1 MRSPSRFL
9 ALLVLLTSVILGS
22 VISLIHQELSRIAI
36 LGEDRT
42 FSVPPGASLRSTLN
56 ELSAQQVLQHPRLIE
71 GWARW
76 QYGAQFGLKS
86 GRYLFPAGSTG
97 RDVLEQLRL
106 GKVQLEQV
114 TLIEGWNFDQF
125 RHALDMHPGLTHV
138 WRELSSA
145 QLMEQL
151 GHAGMHPEGRFFPD
165 TYRFAAGTTDST
177 VYRLALQRMQQ
188 ELSRAWQE
196 RTAELDLKSPDE
208 LLTLASIIEK
218 ETGREDERGRVAGV
232 FVNRLR
238 IGMRLQS
245 DPTVI
250 YGLGSSY
257 DGDIRRRDLLTDT
270 PYNTYT
276 REGLPPTP
284 IAMPGAASLRAAAQP
299 DKTTAIYF
307 VATGDGDGSHH
318 FSATLAEHNAA
329 VVRLVH
335 KQRGAR

>member
-1 MRSPSRFL
+1 MRSPSRSL
-9 ALLVLLTSVILGS
+9 ALLVLLTSVILAS
-22 VISLIHQELSRIAI
+22 VFSLIHQELSRVAI
-36 LGEDRT
+36 VGEDRS
-42 FSVPPGASLRSTLN
+42 FIVLPGASLRSTLS
-56 ELSAQQVLQHPRLIE
+56 ELSSQQVLQHPRLIE
-71 GWARW
+71 SWARW
-76 QYGAQFGLKS
+76 QYGTHFVLKS
-86 GRYLFPAGSTG
+86 GRYLFPTGSTG
-97 RDVLEQLRL
+97 RDILEQLRL
-106 GKVQLEQV
+106 GKVQLDQI
-114 TLIEGWNFDQF
+114 TLIEGWNFEQF
-125 RHALDMHPGLTHV
+125 RHALDLHPGITHI
-138 WRELSSA
+138 WQTLSPA

-151 GHAGMHPEGRFFPD
+151 GSPGMHPEGRFFPD

-177 VYRLALQRMQQ
+177 VYRIAYQRMEQ
-188 ELSRAWQE
+188 ELSRAWQD
-196 RTAELDLKSPDE
+196 RAPGLGLRSPE
-208 LLTLASIIEK
+208 EMLTLASIIEK

-276 REGLPPTP
+276 RQGLPPTP

-299 DKTTAIYF
+299 DKTAAIYF
-307 VATGDGDGSHH
+307 VATGNGDGSHH

-329 VVRLVH
+329 VARLVH
-335 KQRGAR
+335 KQKGAR

>member
-1 MRSPSRFL
+1 MRSPSRLL
-9 ALLVLLTSVILGS
+9 ALVVLLASVILGS
-22 VISLIHQELSRIAI
+22 VFSLIHQELNRVAI
-36 LGEDRT
+36 VGEDRS
-42 FSVPPGASLRSTLN
+42 FSVVPGASLRSTLN
-56 ELSAQQVLQHPRLIE
+56 ELSAEQVLQHPRLIE
-71 GWARW
+71 EWARW
-76 QYGAQFGLKS
+76 QYGSQFGLKA
-86 GRYLFPAGSTG
+86 GRYLFPAGSSG
-97 RDVLEQLRL
+97 RDILEQLRL
-106 GKVQLEQV
+106 GKVQMEQI

-125 RHALDMHPGLTHV
+125 RHALDLHPGLTHI
-138 WRELSSA
+138 WQALSPA

-151 GHAGMHPEGRFFPD
+151 GSPGMHPEGRFFPD

-177 VYRLALQRMQQ
+177 VYRLAFQRMQQ

-196 RTAELDLKSPDE
+196 RAPELGLRNPE
-208 LLTLASIIEK
+208 EMLALASIIEK

-232 FVNRLR
+232 FVNRLH

-250 YGLGSSY
+250 YGLGTNY

-299 DKTTAIYF
+299 DKTAALYF

-318 FSATLAEHNAA
+318 FSVTLAEHNAA
-329 VVRLVH
+329 VARLVR

>member
-9 ALLVLLTSVILGS
+9 ALLVLLSSVILAS
-22 VISLIHQELSRIAI
+22 VFSLIRQELGRVAI
-36 LGEDRT
+36 IGEDRS
-42 FSVPPGASLRSTLN
+42 FSVSPGASLRSTLN
-56 ELSAQQVLQHPRLIE
+56 ELSTQQVLQHPRLIE

-76 QYGAQFGLKS
+76 QYGSQFVLKS

-97 RDVLEQLRL
+97 RDILEQLRL
-106 GKVQLEQV
+106 GKVQLDQI
-114 TLIEGWNFDQF
+114 TLIEGWNFEQF
-125 RHALDMHPGLTHV
+125 RHALDLHPGITHI
-138 WRELSSA
+138 WQTLSPA
-145 QLMEQL
+145 QVMEQL
-151 GHAGMHPEGRFFPD
+151 GSPGMHPEGRFFPD

-177 VYRLALQRMQQ
+177 VYRLAFQRMQQ

-196 RTAELDLKSPDE
+196 RAPELSLRSPEE

-250 YGLGSSY
+250 YGLGSNY

-284 IAMPGAASLRAAAQP
+284 IAMPGAASLRAVARP
-299 DKTTAIYF
+299 EKTAAIYF
-307 VATGDGDGSHH
+307 VATGNGDGSHH

-329 VVRLVH
+329 VARLVH
-335 KQRGAR
+335 KQRSAQ